1 MRVPGYNAG
10 DDQEE
15 RKEQF
20 EALLDRLL
28 FITTQLSL
36 SFCPAKRLRLK
47 LRLRLNQSLIRQPP
61 ITSWGFEGNENG
73 SSSHGMLPDLGQ
85 NSQPLSSQYSGVL
98 ELSQQGKRQQH
109 MELGHTRGY
118 DSTTAA
124 ARSPASRRVSPQT
137 HHFNPFISP
146 DSSRVE
152 YHKVQKQRKQT
163 RKVQAFSSKHHQLF
177 PHCLLALFLQLYI
190 LLQSADD
197 LKLVYFKAGTSC
209 KNSSHALN
217 KKAMEKSSFRDNSNS
232 KIFSFSMPSKG

>member
-1 MRVPGYNAG
+1 MKMVA
-10 DDQEE
+10 
-15 RKEQF
+15 
-20 EALLDRLL
+20 A
-28 FITTQLSL
+28 
-36 SFCPAKRLRLK
+36 
-47 LRLRLNQSLIRQPP
+47 
-61 ITSWGFEGNENG
+61 
-73 SSSHGMLPDLGQ
+73 HGMLPDLGQ

-98 ELSQQGKRQQH
+98 ELSQQGRRQQH

-124 ARSPASRRVSPQT
+124 ARSPTSRRVSPQT

-146 DSSRVE
+146 DSSRVG
-152 YHKVQKQRKQT
+152 YHKVQKQQKQT
-163 RKVQAFSSKHHQLF
+163 RKVQAFSSKHPQLF
-177 PHCLLALFLQLYI
+177 PRCLLALFLQLYI
-190 LLQSADD
+190 LIHSADD